1 MIQTT
6 LGAPLRLQTP
16 CSSPEVSG
24 DSGGIGRF
32 GHGPTELPAW
42 QNGVMSRTALLRAP
56 SLRTHLMLLQVGI
69 VLLVISVAG
78 VVAAMLQAD
87 SIRDAHQDRLIGVA
101 ESVARLPS
109 VIDAFDDPDPAA
121 TIQPLAELI
130 RQASDVTYVVVTDA
144 TGNRYSHPNPDRI
157 GEPVST
163 DPSVPLSGEIFV
175 GTEHGTL
182 GSSWRV
188 KVPVWINGEVAGTA
202 SVGVLESELTADLLE
217 RIPALVGWL
226 IGAAVVGTIGAFSIS
241 RLVWRRIHRQEP
253 EQIAE
258 LLQSRDALLHR
269 VGDGLIATDA
279 SGTIT
284 LLNDE
289 ARRLLNIEDDVV
301 SRPAHEVLE
310 EQLASLLAA
319 PPENE
324 QLVLAGER
332 ILLAKVSGATVAG
345 SHVGSMMVLRDRTE
359 LHAVLRDLSG
369 ARDMTQ
375 ALRAQAHEFSNRLHV
390 ISGLLELGE
399 IRAAT
404 QFIGTADTSSS
415 PTGAEALASVSD
427 PELGALLL
435 AKGAICREKG
445 IELIIDDESV
455 LAPSESAL
463 SRDLITILG
472 NLLDNAI
479 EAIVYQG
486 RIELLISEENDSS
499 VLIEIHDDGPGI
511 APDLLEHVWE
521 LGTTTKNTTA
531 EHAARG
537 IGLALVHRV
546 VTRRHGSIKV
556 ATSDLGG
563 AAITIMLPATPSRA
577 LQHPRLAALGEP

>member
-1 MIQTT
+1 MVIVVVLVILVTTTAGTRACQTSVM
-6 LGAPLRLQTP
+6 ARTP
-16 CSSPEVSG
+16 
-24 DSGGIGRF
+24 
-32 GHGPTELPAW
+32 T
-42 QNGVMSRTALLRAP
+42 LRAP

-69 VLLVISVAG
+69 VFLVISVAG

-87 SIRDAHQDRLIGVA
+87 SIRDSHQDRLIGVA
-101 ESVARLPS
+101 ESVARLPT
-109 VIDAFDDPDPAA
+109 IIEAFDDPDPAK

-144 TGNRYSHPNPDRI
+144 KGNRYSHPNPDRI
-157 GEPVST
+157 GEQVST

-182 GSSWRV
+182 GTSWRV
-188 KVPVWINGEVAGTA
+188 KVPVWIDNKVVGTA
-202 SVGVLESELTADLLE
+202 SVGVLESELRADLLE
-217 RIPALVGWL
+217 KLPVLVGWL

-258 LLQSRDALLHR
+258 LLQSRDALLHG

-279 SGTIT
+279 HGVIT
-284 LLNDE
+284 LFNDE
-289 ARRLLNIEDDVV
+289 AQRLLNITDDVV
-301 SRPAHEVLE
+301 GLGASSVLE
-310 EQLASLLAA
+310 EQLAILLEAQ
-319 PPENE
+319 PEGE

-332 ILLAKVSGATVAG
+332 VLLAKVSGATVAG
-345 SHVGSMMVLRDRTE
+345 SHVGSMVVLRDRTE

-399 IRAAT
+399 IRAAA
-404 QFIGTADTSSS
+404 QFIGTADTSASR
-415 PTGAEALASVSD
+415 TGAEALASVSD

-445 IELIIDDESV
+445 IELVIDDESV
-455 LAPSESAL
+455 LAPSEPAL
-463 SRDLITILG
+463 CRDLITILG
-472 NLLDNAI
+472 NLLDNSI
-479 EAIVYQG
+479 EAIVHQG
-486 RIELLISEENDSS
+486 RIELLVSEEADTS

-511 APDLLEHVWE
+511 PPELRTSMWE
-521 LGTTTKNTTA
+521 LGTTTKGTDT

-546 VTRRHGSIKV
+546 LTRRGGTINV

-563 AAITIMLPATPSRA
+563 AAFTVTLPPATIRSKP
-577 LQHPRLAALGEP
+577 QHLSAAPGEP